1 MISQITQKVPL
12 VLLQSTED
20 NLIDASNADPYLVGR
35 STRHLWSHQL
45 NIPSG
50 THAQPPGSGLHYSDD
65 VNHWAGTLSQGN
77 KLQID
82 GDEHECR
89 I

>member
-1 MISQITQKVPL
+1 MTQKVPI

-20 NLIDASNADPYLVGR
+20 YLIDASNADPYLVGR

-50 THAQPPGSGLHYSDD
+50 TYAQPPGSGLHYSDD
-65 VNHWAGTLSQGN
+65 VNHWVGTLSQGN